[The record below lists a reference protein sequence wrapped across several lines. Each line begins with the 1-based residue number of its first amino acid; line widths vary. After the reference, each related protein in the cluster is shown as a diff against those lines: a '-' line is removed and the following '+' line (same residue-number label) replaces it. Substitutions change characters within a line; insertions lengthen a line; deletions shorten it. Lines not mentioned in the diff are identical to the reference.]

1 MSTQAALNAKRRRLF
16 LMGVLF
22 GMAVGLATAFWL
34 GGERHRTA
42 RIASGS
48 MAPTLYGPHWQN
60 ICRDC
65 GFTWRVGQDIAPD
78 RERFVCP
85 NCGYAQNDLQ
95 DAGVQ
100 RGQQVDLHSGS
111 YKNRRPQ
118 RGDMV
123 AFRKAAQKKATPWAV
138 KRIVGLPG
146 EQVSIQGGDLYID
159 GAIWK
164 KPWQLFQRQAVLV
177 HDSRFSPQLHPAN
190 KPPLPLRWRPRNDG
204 PRNDD
209 PSWRFERGRYQYA
222 PPTDAENAREFHW
235 LVYHHWLCSEIPQL
249 RTKEAAIL
257 DGFAYNVGPARQLQA
272 VTDVVLEC
280 ELTVQGEGEIA
291 LELRTVN
298 PPLTCKISAPA
309 GQVTLLV
316 DNNPFH
322 TFRLPPGSLVG
333 KHVFTFGVLDR
344 QAVLALDGVLQ
355 CSPELPNSS
364 QAPKSL
370 QSKLLA
376 AEPFQIGA
384 RGVALVVGRRRILR
398 DVYYLDPLR
407 LGRDWSTKEPLSAD
421 VFFVLG
427 DNPPLSIDSRQPN
440 VGPIHRQ
447 QIVGQVHL
455 APQ

>member
-16 LMGVLF
+16 LMGVLL
-22 GMAVGLATAFWL
+22 GMAVGLLTAFQ
-34 GGERHRTA
+34 GTATRHRTA
-42 RIASGS
+42 RVVSGS
-48 MAPTLYGPHWQN
+48 MAPTLYGPHWKN
-60 ICRDC
+60 TCRDC
-65 GFTWRVGQDIAPD
+65 EFPWRVGQDIAPD
-78 RERFVCP
+78 GERFVCP

-100 RGQQVDLHSGS
+100 RGQQTDLHSGS
-111 YKNRRPQ
+111 YWNRPPQ
-118 RGDMV
+118 RGEMV
-123 AFRKAAQKKATPWAV
+123 AFRKSAQKSATPWAV
-138 KRIVGLPG
+138 KRMVGLPG
-146 EQVSIQGGDLYID
+146 EQVSIQGGDVYIN

-164 KPWQLFQRQAVLV
+164 KPWPLFERQAVLV

-190 KPPLPLRWRPRNDG
+190 RPPLPLRWRPRND
-204 PRNDD
+204 D
-209 PSWRFERGRYQYA
+209 PSWRFEHDGYQYA
-222 PPTDAENAREFHW
+222 PPADAENASEFDW

-257 DGFAYNVGPARQLQA
+257 DGFAYNVGPARQLQP

-298 PPLTCKISAPA
+298 PGLTCKITAPA

-316 DNNPFH
+316 ESTPLKA
-322 TFRLPPGSLVG
+322 FRLPAGSLIG
-333 KHVFTFGVLDR
+333 RHIFTFGLLDR
-344 QAVLALDGVLQ
+344 QAVLALDGVLL
-355 CSPELPNSS
+355 CSPDLPEAS
-364 QAPKSL
+364 QPMKSL
-370 QSKLLA
+370 QSKMLA

-384 RGVALVVGRRRILR
+384 RRVTLVVGRRRILR

-407 LGRDWSTKEPLSAD
+407 LGRDWSMQTPLRDDA
-421 VFFVLG
+421 FFVLG

-455 APQ
+455 LPR